1 MHSYTNIVVASLY
14 NLRVTS
20 SLSILVLV
28 DNEKDVLQ
36 IKPMKMIN
44 NSKPIKG

>member
-1 MHSYTNIVVASLY
+1 MHSYTNIVAASLY

-36 IKPMKMIN
+36 VKLMEMTN
-44 NSKPIKG
+44 NSKSING